1 MAKDTYLLDISP
13 GSLSN
18 MYKIKIL
25 ICCVIYETN
34 TQFTKYQLNDVFQ
47 ANGTVNYFS
56 FCQAIKELLQTK
68 HILEKP
74 SSSEDKKYLYVTNLG
89 KETAIALKNNV
100 PKLAISKTIAGIEN
114 LIKKDRQDK
123 NRTVSIKKQQ
133 DGYIVKLVLEE
144 TGSNLMDLELFCP
157 TQDLAKKME
166 TEMKSKTTDIY
177 KCILAIL
184 GNEHKTLREITRDV
198 ENFRKSR

>member
-13 GSLSN
+13 GNLSN

-34 TQFTKYQLNDVFQ
+34 ILFTKYQLNDVFQ
-47 ANGTVNYFS
+47 TNSTVNYFS

-89 KETAIALKNNV
+89 K
-100 PKLAISKTIAGIEN
+100 AGIEN
-114 LIKKDRQDK
+114 LIKKDRQNK
-123 NRTVSIKKQQ
+123 NRTVLIKKQT
-133 DGYIVKLVLEE
+133 DGYILKLVLEE

-157 TQDLAKKME
+157 TKDLAQKMQ

-177 KCILAIL
+177 KCILAVL
-184 GNEHKTLREITRDV
+184 ENDHKTLNEIANDAK
-198 ENFRKSR
+198 NFTKLK

>member
-13 GSLSN
+13 GNLSN

-34 TQFTKYQLNDVFQ
+34 ILFTKYQLNDVFQ
-47 ANGTVNYFS
+47 TNSTVNYFS
-56 FCQAIKELLQTK
+56 FCQAIKELLKTK

-74 SSSEDKKYLYVTNLG
+74 SSSGDKKYLYVTNLG
-89 KETAIALKNNV
+89 KETAIALRNNV
-100 PKLAISKTIAGIEN
+100 PKIAINRTIAGIEN
-114 LIKKDRQDK
+114 LIKKDRQNK
-123 NRTVSIKKQQ
+123 NRTVSIKKQT
-133 DGYIVKLVLEE
+133 DGYILKLVLEE

-157 TQDLAKKME
+157 TKDLAQKMQ

-177 KCILAIL
+177 KCILAVL
-184 GNEHKTLREITRDV
+184 ENDHKTLSEIANDAK
-198 ENFRKSR
+198 NFTKLK